1 VTALRRL
8 GGRLARAV
16 PAAFCAYSAHLGPQ
30 LSAALA
36 YRVLLSLFPLLILVV
51 SVLGLVLNDAELQE
65 TVVDWLL
72 DALPLTDA
80 ARADV
85 ERAVEGIATPVSA
98 AGLVSIAA
106 LVWAASGAMTTVRT
120 GLDQVWEPP
129 RQRPPGRAKLLDL
142 LLVLGAGVLVLVSV
156 GLTIVIEVVLDRTDL
171 GAFESVVSAAGQLTR
186 LALPFLFTFG
196 TFVLLYTHVPAARP
210 SVRTVWPGALLAA
223 LAFEALKHGFAVYLA
238 NFARYNLIY
247 GSLGAAVG
255 FLVFAY
261 LAGSVF
267 FLGADFAAVW
277 PKSREPAPRQA
288 AEPVPFGRRVRRFV
302 RGLFFNEREPS
313 SGGSPREPH

>member
-1 VTALRRL
+1 VNALRRL
-8 GGRLARAV
+8 AGRLARAV
-16 PAAFCAYSAHLGPQ
+16 PAAVSAYSAQLGPQ

-36 YRVLLSLFPLLILVV
+36 YRVLLSIFPLLILVV
-51 SVLGLVLNDAELQE
+51 SVLGLVLNDPETQE

-72 DALPLTDA
+72 DALPLTED

-85 ERAVEGIATPVSA
+85 ERAVDGIATPASA

-106 LVWAASGAMTTVRT
+106 LVWAASGAMATVRI

-129 RQRPPGRAKLLDL
+129 LRRPAGRAKLLDL
-142 LLVLGAGVLVLVSV
+142 LLVLVAGLLVLVSI
-156 GLTIVIEVVLDRTDL
+156 GLTVVIEVVLDRTDL
-171 GAFESVVSAAGQLTR
+171 GAFESVVSAAGELTR
-186 LALPFLFTFG
+186 LALPFVFTFG

-210 SVRTVWPGALLAA
+210 PARSVWPGALLAA
-223 LAFEALKHGFAVYLA
+223 LAFEGLKFGFAIYLS

-255 FLVFAY
+255 FLVFSY

-267 FLGADFAAVW
+267 FLGADFAAAW
-277 PKSREPAPRQA
+277 PKSRDPAPPA
-288 AEPVPFGRRVRRFV
+288 TAEPEPVARRARRFV
-302 RGLFFNEREPS
+302 RGLFFHEREAS
-313 SGGSPREPH
+313 DGGSGEERH